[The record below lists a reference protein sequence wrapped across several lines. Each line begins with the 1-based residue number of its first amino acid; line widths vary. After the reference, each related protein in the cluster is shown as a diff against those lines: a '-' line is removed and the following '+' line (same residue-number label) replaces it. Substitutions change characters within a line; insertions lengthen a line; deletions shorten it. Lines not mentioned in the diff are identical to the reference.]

1 MIVIVSTANH
11 AYTHAA
17 VTKELPDLV
26 RLSTYQALLGK
37 QRVPKAVY
45 ILTDMDRLSPAALVQ
60 ACELFRRLR
69 AAGLM
74 VLNDP
79 ARIRSRWGLL
89 RALFDQGINRANAY
103 RLDENL
109 RPQRWPVF
117 LGQEGDH
124 RFPITDLL
132 HSWEEVERAA
142 EAAMQEGRPRSALI
156 VAEYAAEPLRPGV
169 FRKLSVFRVGS
180 RYIGHTCVHQD
191 RWVAKYGTAGLAT
204 ADLYEDEVR
213 IVRDNPYRAA
223 LEPAFALAG
232 IEYGRADFGVVD
244 GKVHVYEI
252 NTNPEVKFSKPNAPP
267 GREASYAVFRQNY
280 LDALRALQ
288 A

>member
-69 AAGLM
+69 ASGLM

-109 RPQRWPVF
+109 
-117 LGQEGDH
+117 
-124 RFPITDLL
+124 
-132 HSWEEVERAA
+132 
-142 EAAMQEGRPRSALI
+142 
-156 VAEYAAEPLRPGV
+156 
-169 FRKLSVFRVGS
+169 
-180 RYIGHTCVHQD
+180 
-191 RWVAKYGTAGLAT
+191 
-204 ADLYEDEVR
+204 
-213 IVRDNPYRAA
+213 
-223 LEPAFALAG
+223 
-232 IEYGRADFGVVD
+232 
-244 GKVHVYEI
+244 
-252 NTNPEVKFSKPNAPP
+252 
-267 GREASYAVFRQNY
+267 
-280 LDALRALQ
+280 
-288 A
+288 